1 MQSSIT
7 AITTERC
14 RKFCLRIVASATLL
28 FSLVACGGG
37 SEGPGTTEVPGNAD
51 SASTVVGAAGG
62 SVVTPSGVAGV
73 QIPAGVISQQ
83 VTITITRLPSPTAP
97 GQGPLPTSLNQY
109 GPYYQVAISPANAQL
124 GDSVRV
130 GVCQVTDPS
139 SPFFAPELTHDRL
152 RLAHTVGTTTEIL
165 ERVGVND
172 FLRCVNVTAENGHA
186 GGHASRFGRMLSSLA
201 DRTIGFFSPAS
212 LNAAHGGLGGK
223 VKSFSPFGAVD
234 PLTGFVI
241 EPEFGISATPAQ
253 EDLGW
258 SSYDGTNY
266 LVPVQTVN
274 AQGQPLMRAQFVST
288 TGALVGQQ
296 IPIST
301 ADAEEAKA
309 AFDGT
314 NHLVVF
320 ANLVAN
326 QAPILGQFVSK
337 TGALV
342 GSLFSVVPSGAGSP
356 DALVYGGG
364 TYMLAYSRRVDSTQA
379 DFGYRMLVT
388 TISPTG
394 VLGPRIALPAPLGG
408 KGFQNAAFDGTN
420 FLVVC
425 SDGAVVRGIFVSPAG
440 VVGQVVTIA
449 SSGNF
454 APFVGVAFNG
464 TNYLVSMSSGNPS
477 FDAVARMVSPSGTMI
492 GGLIK
497 ISNVPA
503 ADEIAF
509 SVITSGSNF
518 LVSYID
524 SLGVKGSGGL
534 KARFVNAG
542 GTALGVPIPI
552 ATPRDGK
559 AAIGAVVP
567 FSGSKYFATVLRGIQ
582 DASDP
587 GDTGLWTQKDVFG
600 VLLTI
605 PIPPP

>member
-1 MQSSIT
+1 M
-7 AITTERC
+7 
-14 RKFCLRIVASATLL
+14 F
-28 FSLVACGGG
+28 ACGGG
-37 SEGPGTTEVPGNAD
+37 SEGPGTTEVGGNAD
-51 SASTVVGAAGG
+51 SASTVLGAAGG
-62 SVVTPSGVAGV
+62 SVITPSGVAGV
-73 QIPAGVISQQ
+73 QIPAGVIAQQ
-83 VTITITRLPSPTAP
+83 ATITITRLPAPTAP

-139 SPFFAPELTHDRL
+139 SPFFAPEITHDRL

-172 FLRCVNVTAENGHA
+172 FLRCVNVTAENGNA
-186 GGHASRFGRMLSSLA
+186 RGHSSRLGRLLSSLA
-201 DRTIGFFSPAS
+201 DRAIGFFSPTS

-241 EPEFGISATPAQ
+241 EPEFGISATSAQ

-266 LVPVQTVN
+266 LVPLQTVN
-274 AQGQPLMRAQFVST
+274 AQGQDLVRAQLVST
-288 TGALVGQQ
+288 TGTLVGQQ

-301 ADAEEAKA
+301 ADADESTA

-326 QAPILGQFVSK
+326 QPPILGQFVSK

-342 GSLFSVVPSGAGSP
+342 GSLFSVVPFSTGTP

-364 TYMLAYSRRVDSTQA
+364 TYMLTYSRREDFTKG
-379 DFGYRMLVT
+379 DFGYRMFVT

-408 KGFQNAAFDGTN
+408 NGFQNVAFDGTN
-420 FLVVC
+420 FFVVT
-425 SDGAVVRGIFVSPAG
+425 SDGAVVRGIFVSPGG
-440 VVGQVVTIA
+440 VVGPVVTLA

-477 FDAVARMVSPSGTMI
+477 FDAVARMVSPSGALI

-509 SVITSGSNF
+509 TVITSGSNF
-518 LVSYID
+518 LVSYVD
-524 SLGVKGSGGL
+524 SLGVKGSGSV
-534 KARFVNAG
+534 KARFVSAG

-552 ATPRDGK
+552 AAPRDGK
-559 AAIGAVVP
+559 SVIGSIVP
-567 FSGSKYFATVLRGIQ
+567 FSGAKYFATLLRGVQ
-582 DASDP
+582 DANDP
-587 GDTGLWTQKDVFG
+587 GDTGLWTQKDIFG
-600 VLLTI
+600 VILTI
-605 PIPPP
+605 PIPPN